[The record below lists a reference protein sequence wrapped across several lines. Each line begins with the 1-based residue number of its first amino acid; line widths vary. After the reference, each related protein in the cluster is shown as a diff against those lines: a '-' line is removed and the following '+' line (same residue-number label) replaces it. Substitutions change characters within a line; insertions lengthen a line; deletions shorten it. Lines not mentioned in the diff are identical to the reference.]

1 MEDRPRWVNVTKI
14 HERAQQSALCP
25 RDIVIALIA
34 LTDTGRT
41 PVCTNAA
48 DCDAL
53 VGWEFVADKL
63 GDEKF
68 PIFVSRSRLT
78 RPPFR
83 IDGDCIEC
91 CCSRRWIQPRS
102 RWFAR
107 NIQNRLIVRGA
118 IFCKRGQASTKNIL
132 PTICFRIL
140 SGILASRLRHRW
152 GCMCRNMNRCVLRKL
167 FAMIKR
173 QPVLQAHLMQQIC
186 SRNVAVIIMRLFR
199 KRRNA

>member
-1 MEDRPRWVNVTKI
+1 MQP
-14 HERAQQSALCP
+14 
-25 RDIVIALIA
+25 IA
-34 LTDTGRT
+34 TRSD
-41 PVCTNAA
+41 
-48 DCDAL
+48 
-53 VGWEFVADKL
+53 VGWEFAADKL

-91 CCSRRWIQPRS
+91 CCSRRWIRPRS

-107 NIQNRLIVRGA
+107 NIQNRLVVRGA
-118 IFCKRGQASTKNIL
+118 IFCKRGQASPKNIL

-140 SGILASRLRHRW
+140 SGILVSRLRHRW

-186 SRNVAVIIMRLFR
+186 SRNVAMIIMRLFR